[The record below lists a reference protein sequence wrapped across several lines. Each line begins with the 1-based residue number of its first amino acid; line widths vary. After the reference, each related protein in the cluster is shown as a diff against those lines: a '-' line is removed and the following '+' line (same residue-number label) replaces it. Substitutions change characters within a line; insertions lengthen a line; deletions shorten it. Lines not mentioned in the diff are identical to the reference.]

1 MSAYVN
7 LTEGT
12 VHDLGDGHKMVR
24 FENFLPDADFN
35 TLATYNFDTE
45 SVTSA
50 AYSHDYK
57 VPLFRYYHNSSLRDS
72 SYAHMLELKQARI
85 DEELDEFKTR
95 DGSKYRGEPSA
106 YNPDCFLS
114 APDDI
119 ALIIQNVYA
128 DNFLKSYLED
138 NLGNGDITSS
148 NAHLKVYQKVTSMP
162 AGVDYVP
169 MGIQTL
175 KSSALSSPEVKYHG
189 MIMLRDPAQPSS
201 EGGGA
206 YNFYHLEHDTNNPK
220 YPVTQDP
227 DISGND
233 GEEDQNGVFKVQV
246 AYESNVGIF
255 YTNTEGLFKMQ
266 HGWETSD
273 YQYRQMRLKYMGS
286 A

>member
-12 VHDLGDGHKMVR
+12 VADLGNGHKLVR
-24 FENFLPDADFN
+24 FENFLPDADFT
-35 TLATYNFDTE
+35 TLATHNFNTE

-57 VPLFRYYHNSSLRDS
+57 VPVFRYFHNSTFRDS
-72 SYAHMLELKQARI
+72 SYEHQLTLKQARV
-85 DEELDEFKTR
+85 DEALDEFKVSG
-95 DGSKYRGEPSA
+95 GSSYRGDPSA
-106 YNPDCFLS
+106 YNPDCYLS

-119 ALIIQNVYA
+119 ALIMQNVYA
-128 DNFLKSYLED
+128 DNFLKSYLET

-175 KSSALSSPEVKYHG
+175 KSTALSSPEVKYHG

-206 YNFYHLEHDTNNPK
+206 YNFWHLEHDTNNNK
-220 YPVTQDP
+220 YPTTQDP
-227 DISGND
+227 AD
-233 GEEDQNGVFKVQV
+233 EDFKVQV

-255 YTNTEGLFKMQ
+255 FTNTEGLFKMQ
-266 HGWETSD
+266 HGWQTSD

>member
-24 FENFLPDADFN
+24 FENFLPDADFQ
-35 TLATYNFDTE
+35 TLATHNFNTD

-50 AYSHDYK
+50 AYSNDYK
-57 VPLFRYYHNSSLRDS
+57 VRLFRYYHNSSVRN
-72 SYAHMLELKQARI
+72 AHYEHQLTLKQALV
-85 DEELDEFKTR
+85 DEELDDFKVS
-95 DGSKYRGEPSA
+95 GESNYRGDASQF
-106 YNPDCFLS
+106 NTDCYLS
-114 APDDI
+114 APDNI

-148 NAHLKVYQKVTSMP
+148 SAHLKVYQKVTSMP
-162 AGVDYVP
+162 AGVDFVP

-189 MIMLRDPAQPSS
+189 MIMLKDEDQT
-201 EGGGA
+201 EHLGGA
-206 YNFYHLEHDTNNPK
+206 YNFYHLEHDTNNNK
-220 YPVTQDP
+220 YPVTQEPTITGAEGETDP
-227 DISGND
+227 
-233 GEEDQNGVFKVQV
+233 VFKMQV

-266 HGWETSD
+266 HGWSTSS
-273 YQYRQMRLKYMGS
+273 YQYRQMRLKYMGT